1 MTDGKRS
8 IAGEG
13 PRDSL
18 AGGNP
23 RGMTTD
29 YFVNHARARRFP
41 WTLYHQPLERDLARF
56 LRQVAAEHPHGEV
69 LIVGCGL
76 LHEIDAAP
84 SGLAFHVAD
93 IDERAVAAVLARR
106 DPRITGGTVV
116 DPEQPIDQSLGQDL
130 ALGATRRF
138 AAIYAKEVVEH
149 VRAWPGWLTGLRRA
163 LVPGGRL
170 WLSTPNYG
178 EPWLAALEST
188 VLELIARRSGF
199 SRRDLHPTRFS
210 RRSLA
215 RGLVGAGF
223 EQVEVRVAPS
233 RLALTAWARARQ

>member
-1 MTDGKRS
+1 
-8 IAGEG
+8 
-13 PRDSL
+13 
-18 AGGNP
+18 
-23 RGMTTD
+23 MTTD

-56 LRQVAAEHPHGEV
+56 LRQVAAEHPRGEV

-76 LHEIDAAP
+76 LHEIDTAP
-84 SGLAFHVAD
+84 SGLGFHVAD

-116 DPEQPIDQSLGQDL
+116 DPEQPIDHSLGQNR
-130 ALGATRRF
+130 APGAAGRF

-163 LVPGGRL
+163 LVPSGRL

-210 RRSLA
+210 RRSLS
-215 RGLVGAGF
+215 RGLVGTGF
-223 EQVEVRVAPS
+223 DQVEVRVAPS
-233 RLALTAWARARQ
+233 RLALTAWARAPR

>member
-1 MTDGKRS
+1 VTAAEP
-8 IAGEG
+8 I
-13 PRDSL
+13 
-18 AGGNP
+18 
-23 RGMTTD
+23 D
-29 YFVNHARARRFP
+29 YFANHARARQFP
-41 WTLYHQPLERDLARF
+41 WTLYHRPLERDLAGF
-56 LRQVAAEHPHGEV
+56 LARVADEHPRGEV

-76 LHEIDAAP
+76 LHEIDGAP
-84 SGLAFHVAD
+84 AGLRFHVAD
-93 IDERAVAAVLARR
+93 IDDRAVAAVLARR

-116 DPEQPIDQSLGQDL
+116 TAEQPIDGCL
-130 ALGATRRF
+130 AARAPTDRSPGGRGGRGERTAGGF

-149 VRAWPGWLTGLRRA
+149 VLAWPGWLAGLRRT

-188 VLELIARRSGF
+188 VLELVARRSGF

-215 RGLVGAGF
+215 RGLRAAGF
-223 EQVEVRVAPS
+223 DDVAVQVMSS
-233 RLALTAWARARQ
+233 RLALTAWARAPAPASR